1 MTKDQEQGVGLGL
14 SETERQHLGGEA
26 TIAGLGCFF
35 KPTNELVEMAH
46 QL

>member
-14 SETERQHLGGEA
+14 SETERQHVGGEA
-26 TIAGLGCFF
+26 TIASPWCFL